1 MLNFNIM
8 AKETPSKPV
17 TAAEADAEVQKFFKD
32 LEERLKNVPPEEI
45 EAGAKKITD
54 FLEGKVGWGD
64 VFHFTPEQ
72 KEQMAELGYTHFK
85 VGRYQDAERFF
96 KVLSILDWDNYY
108 YHSML
113 GSILQRQKR
122 DGEAIIEYSQALELN
137 SNDIVSLTNRGEIF
151 MKHGW
156 LNDAKRDFEKAIALD
171 AKGENK
177 WANRARILMAQLLS
191 RYRIELDEGAGAEWQ
206 AWPIP
211 RPKDGL
217 PVRFVPLA

>member
-8 AKETPSKPV
+8 AKDIPSKPL
-17 TAAEADAEVQKFFKD
+17 TSQEADAEVEKFFKE
-32 LEERLKNVPPEEI
+32 LEERLKGVPLEEI
-45 EAGAKKITD
+45 EAGAKKITG
-54 FLEGKVGWGD
+54 FLEGKVGWD
-64 VFHFTPEQ
+64 EVFSFTPEQ

-122 DGEAIIEYSQALELN
+122 DGEAIVEYTQALELFPD
-137 SNDIVSLTNRGEIF
+137 DIVSLTNRGEIF

-156 LNDAKRDFEKAIALD
+156 TLNAKQDFEKAVRLD
-171 AKGENK
+171 NTGTNA
-177 WANRARILMAQLLS
+177 WANRARVLNAQL
-191 RYRIELDEGAGAEWQ
+191 EKNKAGKKE
-206 AWPIP
+206 
-211 RPKDGL
+211 
-217 PVRFVPLA
+217 